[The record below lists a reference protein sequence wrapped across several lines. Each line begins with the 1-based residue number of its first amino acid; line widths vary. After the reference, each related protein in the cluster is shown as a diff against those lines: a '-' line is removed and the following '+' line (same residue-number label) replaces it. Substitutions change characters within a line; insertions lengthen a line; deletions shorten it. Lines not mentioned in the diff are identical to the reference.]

1 MSNGLRSM
9 IASMLCLTLLSLSAR
24 PVLGQSPP
32 LPQKLQIVVLDDGD
46 PLVQRPAREPMV
58 EVVDENNRP
67 VAGAIVVFTVAGG
80 SGEFLY
86 GASSLTVAT
95 NKQGL
100 ARAAGFRP
108 NPQNGEFVLQVLA
121 KLQELRA
128 ETTIRQTMVSASAPA
143 EDVAPQPTGHGH
155 SKWLLFGGA
164 VAAGAV
170 VAALAGRGSSSAQA
184 KSAAVTIT
192 PGTGTVGAPK

>member
-1 MSNGLRSM
+1 M
-9 IASMLCLTLLSLSAR
+9 IASMLCLTLLSVSAR

-67 VAGAIVVFTVAGG
+67 VAGAIVIFTVAGG

-95 NKQGL
+95 NQQGL

-143 EDVAPQPTGHGH
+143 AEDLAPQPARHGH
-155 SKWLLFGGA
+155 SKWILFGGA
-164 VAAGAV
+164 VAVGAV
-170 VAALAGRGSSSAQA
+170 AAALAGRGSSSPAAPA
-184 KSAAVTIT
+184 KPTAVTIT